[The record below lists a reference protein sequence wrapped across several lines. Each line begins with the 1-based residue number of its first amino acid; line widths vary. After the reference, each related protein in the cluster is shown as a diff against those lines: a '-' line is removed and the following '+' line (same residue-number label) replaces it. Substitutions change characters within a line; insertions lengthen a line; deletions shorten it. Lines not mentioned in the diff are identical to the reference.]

1 MAIII
6 LMVVTLPMTYLLT
19 SVIGQAANS
28 HQRLTALSLAE
39 QWVEK
44 LSNTLPEP
52 NPSGPGPLVG
62 QVEHMAT
69 TTLAGV
75 TYTVT
80 AEYQWTVPQASS
92 VGGTPNLC
100 LNPQVP
106 QLLNLAVT
114 AAWNPS
120 ESVVDTVNVDYPPVG
135 VQTDGFVAL
144 SIEGDTGAVDASRVR
159 WADRVKDVE
168 VTFQPI
174 VNGVASGNAIG
185 PVSPDGYGCV
195 FVELTPGTYSVSVKS
210 SDNGN
215 DDFVTNDFAS
225 STDGPVPNP
234 VIASS
239 ANPITVSEDSV
250 TAVPT
255 LQYDEGSTVNVQYS
269 TTSAVEDGVVC
280 PGEGDLGCVAV
291 GVGNAG
297 AELTSSSE
305 TAASGTWTLDSRT
318 SAARQVSSLA
328 CAGGVQCVAV
338 GYTNATGSGTSQ
350 GIALSDPPSGT
361 TWTTDTIKDSGQPIS
376 DLTQAAC
383 AGTATCY
390 AVGTAPS
397 GTTPA
402 TSLADVSGNGDT
414 PTLESGAT
422 VAATGGPL
430 GGPTID
436 LGSTDGWVETA
447 THPSPPQTFTQ
458 LAWFNATGPGG
469 IMAFAAP
476 QGTTGT
482 STHDR
487 MIWVDA
493 AGNVVAGVYP
503 GKVHEIASS
512 GTDYADG
519 RWNLVAVTLSPSGF
533 DLYVNGVLAA
543 SNTSVKS
550 AQRDTDNDDYD
561 YWHLGWFDGSGWSD
575 TVTSS
580 GAPISD
586 YLPGSLSGVA
596 VLPTAL
602 SSSQISSLYA
612 QASYGAYASTVQSFS
627 PSAFWSVV
635 QQSGAYLLSTPV
647 SASSHHTWVV
657 DSAPAGITSLDGLT
671 CPSAGACFVV
681 GDSTN
686 GPTILSTSGG
696 TAPAWA
702 ADAIPAGLTSI
713 SSLTCPT
720 ATSCYAVASGS
731 SGPVVLST
739 SGGATPTWVADTL
752 PTSITGVGQLVCASA
767 TACAAIADTSSGP
780 AIISLTSA
788 AGTTPVWVADT
799 LPSGVAELTDLTCPS
814 TTACYATGPPSSAPV
829 VLSAPGPLGTGPAWS
844 KDTLPAALEHVST
857 VACTGS
863 GDCYAIGST
872 ASGAPVIISTTGG
885 STPEWSEDTLPTE
898 PTALGYFFGLA
909 CTSTTCSTV
918 GSTANSAAILDL
930 SGASTWVDDTPPP
943 SGSFTGDAVAGI
955 PLSVSSAN
963 LEPDNP
969 WLAYAPGTSGVNAVA
984 LPLLLLYPFS
994 SGYSVAAAD
1003 PTTTTTALDAS
1014 PPQFCAA
1021 FNNAPAVQVAAQPG
1035 GTATADVPLALL
1047 PISVTASTGPVDGAT
1062 ITATPNGTNCADT
1075 NPFKLPP
1082 TGPTGSSAVE
1092 LPVGSYS
1099 LQIAAAGETT
1109 ITQSIQV
1116 TTTSITIDPG
1126 TRTSQTVPLKTV
1138 PLKTVPLPEPL
1149 TEDMT

>member
-6 LMVVTLPMTYLLT
+6 LLVVTLPMTYLLT

-44 LSNTLPEP
+44 LSNTTPES

-62 QVEHMAT
+62 QVEHMVT

-80 AEYQWTVPQASS
+80 AEYQWAVPQSSS
-92 VGGTPNLC
+92 VAAAPNLC

-144 SIEGDTGAVDASRVR
+144 SIEGDTGAADTLGETWAQRVQH
-159 WADRVKDVE
+159 VE

-174 VNGVASGNAIG
+174 VNGVASGSAIG
-185 PVSPDGYGCV
+185 PVNPDGYGCV
-195 FVELTPGTYSVSVKS
+195 FVELSPGAYSVSVTS
-210 SDNGN
+210 SDN
-215 DDFVTNDFAS
+215 DFVTNHFAS
-225 STDGPVPNP
+225 GTDGPVLDP
-234 VIASS
+234 VIASTAS
-239 ANPITVSEDSV
+239 PVTVSEDSV

-269 TTSAVEDGVVC
+269 TTSAVEDGVTC
-280 PGEGDLGCVAV
+280 PGEGDLGCVAA

-297 AELTSSSE
+297 AELTSSGE
-305 TAASGTWTLDSRT
+305 TGTPGTWTLDSGT
-318 SAARQVSSLA
+318 SAAQQVSSLA

-447 THPSPPQTFTQ
+447 TQPTPPQTFTQ

-503 GKVHEIASS
+503 GTSGPTEEIASS

-519 RWNLVAVTLSPSGF
+519 QWNLVAVTLSPSGF

-543 SNTSVKS
+543 SNTSVTS
-550 AQRDTDNDDYD
+550 AQTNNDG
-561 YWHLGWFDGSGWSD
+561 YWDLGWFDGGGWPD
-575 TVTSS
+575 TDTSS
-580 GAPISD
+580 TSTTPISD

-647 SASSHHTWVV
+647 SASSLPTWVV
-657 DSAPAGITSLDGLT
+657 DSTPAGVTSLDDLT

-681 GDSTN
+681 GDTTN
-686 GPTILSTSGG
+686 GPMILSTSGG

-702 ADAIPAGLTSI
+702 ADTIPAGLTSI

-739 SGGATPTWVADTL
+739 SGGTTPTWVADTL

-767 TACAAIADTSSGP
+767 TACAATANTSPTAP

-799 LPSGVAELTDLTCPS
+799 LPSGVADLTDLTCPS
-814 TTACYATGPPSSAPV
+814 TTACYVTGATSSAPV

-844 KDTLPAALEHVST
+844 EDTLPAALEAVST
-857 VACTGS
+857 VACTAS

-872 ASGAPVIISTTGG
+872 ASGSSTTPAIVSTTGG
-885 STPEWSEDTLPTE
+885 ATPAWVADTLPTE
-898 PTALGYFFGLA
+898 ATALGYFFGLA

-1116 TTTSITIDPG
+1116 TTTSITVG
-1126 TRTSQTVPLKTV
+1126 TGTPT
-1138 PLKTVPLPEPL
+1138 PLPVPL
-1149 TEDMT
+1149 TEAMT